1 MFLCTK
7 KLIWNLRFTLLF
19 VMLALDSKGRLL
31 GSAQHLIFLI
41 LKNDIP
47 LKWHKK
53 SNFNSHLQRIRAIGF
68 FLQHFLRFCVCNI
81 ADSPKCL
88 QHRLLQH
95 LFSRQKV
102 CNTVLCNMSKKR
114 EISCNIFLQQKCCK
128 NSFLQHLCRFWQCF
142 EKQSNLERGQKLLLK
157 TWLQASPNFST
168 QIVRVALLLCK

>member
-1 MFLCTK
+1 MTK
-7 KLIWNLRFTLLF
+7 WRFQRKH
-19 VMLALDSKGRLL
+19 A
-31 GSAQHLIFLI
+31 HIFLFF
-41 LKNDIP
+41 LTVFSKTRTKNDGIHVFFRVRTWTLWWYSLKPGYFWWSWRPYTRLGPRAGAERCRAP
-47 LKWHKK
+47 L
-53 SNFNSHLQRIRAIGF
+53 RPIGFF

-114 EISCNIFLQQKCCK
+114 EISYNSFLQQKCCK

-142 EKQSNLERGQKLLLK
+142 EKQSNLERGQ
-157 TWLQASPNFST
+157 N
-168 QIVRVALLLCK
+168 CY